1 MVKIHTCRDIPAEF
15 AKSLKDGGVAMIDG
29 EFTGLDIPDHDR
41 LSLIQICGKDSK
53 EIYLIQ
59 PNKKYETPNLVKVW
73 TEPAWTKM
81 YSKATGCALE
91 PSAITG

>member
-15 AKSLKDGGVAMIDG
+15 AKFLKDDGVAMIDG

-59 PNKKYETPNLVKVW
+59 PNKYCTTTQKKIEMIFQKNLYERKFIKTDHKQ
-73 TEPAWTKM
+73 
-81 YSKATGCALE
+81 CFC
-91 PSAITG
+91 